1 MEQTPSMQETEENRW
16 SSFCVFQGLHGLS
29 AAWPLLCESPP
40 TWIQAGLQTTVS
52 LPHHLH
58 CMAGSCMFMM
68 SLLTTLLA
76 VFPRL
81 LMQLLSADL
90 LDCPGKGVGAPAT
103 DGWNIDKKI

>member
-1 MEQTPSMQETEENRW
+1 MELTLSMQKMEKTDGPALVC
-16 SSFCVFQGLHGLS
+16 SSGSMVYQ
-29 AAWPLLCESPP
+29 LLGHHCMSHP

-58 CMAGSCMFMM
+58 CLAGSCVLMMF
-68 SLLTTLLA
+68 LLTTLLA

-103 DGWNIDKKI
+103 DGWNTDEKG